1 MTARTAPYPRRW
13 QALIVLAFSLL
24 VISVGNT
31 ILNVALPT
39 IQEELDAG
47 AGELQWIVDS
57 YLLVYAGLL
66 LAAGALGDR
75 FGRRRALIAGLVTF
89 GLGSILA
96 AISPGTT
103 EVIASRALMGIGAAG
118 IMPTTLSIIT
128 NVFPDHERPKAI
140 AIWAAVA
147 GMGVAIGPVSG
158 GWLIEHTDWRG
169 IFLFNVPAVL
179 VSIVAAL
186 ALVPESRDESART
199 VDVLG
204 AGLSVAG
211 LAALVWALIEAPDRG
226 WTSAIILGAFAAAA
240 VIFAVFVWWER
251 RVAQPLLEVSVFRNL
266 RFTAASLSIAFIF
279 FALMGVMYFL
289 TTYLQTVLGL
299 SALDAGVRMLAIA
312 AGIVVATRSSVR
324 LVERIGTKVAVAG
337 GLVIVAGA
345 LVMLTGCDTGTGDAQ
360 LCLVLA
366 LMGAGMGLA
375 MSPATEA
382 IMGSL
387 SPERAGIGSAM
398 NDVVREV
405 AGTLGIAVLG
415 SLLTSSYG
423 SGMDSAVAGL
433 PADAAAA
440 AADSVGGAHQ
450 IGSPELVAA
459 ANQAFVDAMSTTASI
474 AAGIAIAG
482 ALIAAMF
489 LPARA
494 RSYVASPVVAT
505 GVR

>member
-1 MTARTAPYPRRW
+1 
-13 QALIVLAFSLL
+13 
-24 VISVGNT
+24 
-31 ILNVALPT
+31 
-39 IQEELDAG
+39 
-47 AGELQWIVDS
+47 
-57 YLLVYAGLL
+57 
-66 LAAGALGDR
+66 
-75 FGRRRALIAGLVTF
+75 
-89 GLGSILA
+89 
-96 AISPGTT
+96 
-103 EVIASRALMGIGAAG
+103 MGIGAAG

-158 GWLIEHTDWRG
+158 GWLIEHSEWRG

-179 VSIVAAL
+179 VCIAAAL
-186 ALVPESRDESART
+186 ALVPESRDESARK

-366 LMGAGMGLA
+366 MMGAGMGLA

-387 SPERAGIGSAM
+387 PPERAGIGSAM

-415 SLLTSSYG
+415 SLLASSYA
-423 SGMDSAVAGL
+423 SHMTTAVAGL
-433 PADAAAA
+433 PLEAAAA
-440 AADSVGGAHQ
+440 ASDSVGGAHQ

-494 RSYVASPVVAT
+494 RGYVASPVVET